1 MGTFDKVLLSGS
13 TQGRGILV
21 AATTSPGTTIH
32 ATGIS
37 ATIEDEIWLYASNTD
52 ATDRKLTIEFGG
64 TTSPNDLI
72 EFTVK
77 AESGLYLIVPGLVLT
92 GTGAAASTI
101 RAFAA
106 TTNVINIFGYVN
118 RITP

>member
-1 MGTFDKVLLSGS
+1 MATFSKEFLSGS

-21 AATTSPGTTIH
+21 AATSTPGTTIH
-32 ATGIS
+32 ATGTS
-37 ATIEDEIWLYASNTD
+37 STIDDEIWLYAHNSD
-52 ATDRKLTIEFGG
+52 STDRKLTIEFGG

-92 GTGAAASTI
+92 GTGSVANTV